1 MEFGALPPRQRAGA
15 AALAAKRLEPRPGS
29 LVHVAWT
36 GSVAHVW
43 TWTAGQGEAALGEAG
58 WIPESL
64 LRTPPRSDGLR
75 LLRQTRGV
83 EGQYWREGILQASQ
97 WWPETPTLDAWRRFA
112 RACGIGADAVAEVP
126 GPEDA
131 GWSDPWGDG
140 RRRLPATPA
149 VLERWA
155 WTAGVAILVFALSWQ
170 LAAQAEWAVAQSRL
184 DSRLDALRLR
194 AAPLLAARER
204 ADAARDALLALR
216 ALPKGH
222 DDYALMAAVI
232 APLPEDA
239 RLSAWVRDGDK
250 LTATILSADAD
261 PRHFVAA
268 YDGNATLAGVVAT
281 PAPEGMSLAFDL
293 AASTASAAAA
303 TPAAGAQP

>member
-1 MEFGALPPRQRAGA
+1 MDFGALPAKQRAGA
-15 AALAAKRLEPRPGS
+15 AALAAKRLEPRPGA
-29 LVHVAWT
+29 LAHVAWNE
-36 GSVAHVW
+36 SVAHLW
-43 TWTAGQGEAALGEAG
+43 SWPRGEGADALGEAG

-64 LRTPPRSDGLR
+64 LRAPPRDNGLR
-75 LLRQTRGV
+75 LLRQSRGM
-83 EGQYWREGILQASQ
+83 EGQYWRDGDLQASQ
-97 WWPETPTLDAWRRFA
+97 WWPEAPTLDAWRRFA
-112 RACGIGADAVAEVP
+112 RACGIGADAVADVP
-126 GPEDA
+126 AAVDT

-155 WTAGVAILVFALSWQ
+155 WTAGIAIIAFALSWQ
-170 LAAQAEWAVAQSRL
+170 LAAQAQWAVAQSRL
-184 DSRLDALRLR
+184 DARMDALRQR

-222 DDYALMAAVI
+222 DDFALMAAVI

-239 RLSAWVRDGDK
+239 RLAAWVRDGDK
-250 LTATILSADAD
+250 LTAAVASADTD

-281 PAPEGMSLAFDL
+281 PTPEAMSLAFDL
-293 AASTASAAAA
+293 AA
-303 TPAAGAQP
+303 AGAQP